1 MGHFVIKA
9 GANFQKNWAN
19 NSQVVSKYLGITCL
33 FKKSQENQVL
43 VQKWSHRDNV
53 KLVTRTHRRKSHF
66 HRLLEKNVQSDQ
78 WYCYDY
84 FNVLILPLQ
93 GDSELQTEKFNV
105 VHSITDHFRLFS
117 FRVLAKYSVLCLV
130 IYSWKI
136 CIEENMN
143 ILWNWGSRS
152 VLNYYIFLRPVICLF
167 FCDKVYWDKIF
178 NSQSFPFP
186 SVLILYIKVSER
198 QIDCSIR
205 CTFQELLNLTLRI
218 KYMTSGNLQWL
229 Q

>member
-1 MGHFVIKA
+1 MGHFVIKP

-130 IYSWKI
+130 IFIWLTV
-136 CIEENMN
+136 E
-143 ILWNWGSRS
+143 RS
-152 VLNYYIFLRPVICLF
+152 VLKKIWTFSEIGAAGRFWTTIFSWGRSSVCF
-167 FCDKVYWDKIF
+167 FA
-178 NSQSFPFP
+178 
-186 SVLILYIKVSER
+186 
-198 QIDCSIR
+198 
-205 CTFQELLNLTLRI
+205 I
-218 KYMTSGNLQWL
+218 KYTEIKFSIHNLFHFPVSWFCT
-229 Q
+229 